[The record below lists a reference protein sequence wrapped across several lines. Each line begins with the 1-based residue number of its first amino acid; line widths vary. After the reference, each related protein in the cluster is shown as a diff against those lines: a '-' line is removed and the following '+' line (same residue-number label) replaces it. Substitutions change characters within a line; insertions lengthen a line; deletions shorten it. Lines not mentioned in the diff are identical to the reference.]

1 MSFPYADGIFRT
13 ADGSELQLEFH
24 LKEKSQYNGI
34 VFHKNEIIKMFEKLK
49 FSSNKLIGNWDQ
61 YFLNYDLGTVWA
73 SVDSILFYDH
83 RIVLKFKI
91 LDTPVGKTNKEMW
104 DTLINVKHEFFV
116 SLTHNNGK
124 NLSFLTINYTPKF
137 EPSVPANA

>member
-1 MSFPYADGIFRT
+1 MSFPYADGVFRT
-13 ADGSELQLEFH
+13 ADCSELQLEFH
-24 LKEKSQYNGI
+24 LKETIEYNGI

-49 FSSNKLIGNWDQ
+49 FTSNKLIGYWDQ
-61 YFLNYDLGTVWA
+61 SLLNYDLSTVWA

-83 RIVLKFKI
+83 RIVLKLKI

-104 DTLINVKHEFFV
+104 DTLINAKHEFFV
-116 SLTHNNGK
+116 SLTHSNGK

-137 EPSVPANA
+137 NSAVPANA